1 MAKKATYDAWL
12 EDTQKRLKSDEQ
24 KKALEVLLGDE
35 AVKESVFGGH
45 LREQD
50 YYKKVNE
57 FNASKQELADE
68 AQKLAANQ
76 KEWREWRE
84 SAQEQLDEALREKA
98 ELERRMQYGDVSED
112 DTNPTAVS
120 KVTPQM
126 RAEFEELRK
135 EVELANKRTELLDS
149 GSTRLIVD
157 MAQIMRES
165 FKSGIDVDP
174 AAIVQYQIDNKCDPR
189 TAFDALTRDERAAN
203 WQKEQEKRLQ
213 EARDEGYKK
222 AKQESGHAPDYIP
235 RGGPSTV
242 EFFTTNANLGDS
254 NSRLKAAT
262 DMFYKLDDAG
272 NPRK

>member
-1 MAKKATYDAWL
+1 MAKKATFDAWV
-12 EDTQKRLKSDEQ
+12 EDAQKRFTTEDQ
-24 KKALEVLLGDE
+24 KKAFNMLLADE
-35 AVKESVFGGH
+35 AVKESIFGGY

-50 YYKKVNE
+50 YHKKINE
-57 FNASKQELADE
+57 FNASKQELAEE

-84 SAQEQLDEALREKA
+84 QAQEQLDEALREKA
-98 ELERRMQYGDVSED
+98 ELERRMQYGDVEED
-112 DTNPTAVS
+112 DTNPTAS

-126 RAEFEELRK
+126 RAEMEELRK

-189 TAFDALTRDERAAN
+189 TAFDALTRDERMAN

-242 EFFTTNANLGDS
+242 EFFTTPANLGDA